1 MAQSDPHATFSGYT
15 VLMIFAGL
23 CALPQ
28 IGVAS
33 LIISAAALYSGA
45 CFMNGYTAGTPK
57 RRRK

>member
-1 MAQSDPHATFSGYT
+1 
-15 VLMIFAGL
+15 MIFAGL